1 MPHKRDV
8 GVSFHRIPCIRC
20 MALQTM
26 HRVNGAVRCVLYLF
40 YFLALPFY
48 YPFIFSECLFY
59 SNIPDLQAK
68 VYTPPGAPRG
78 CIGLLDIQQLL
89 LGVAF
94 TCQTFC
100 LFFFF
105 GNFTHTTDICTR
117 SNWNQTTNNQVFVD
131 TNQFVG

>member
-8 GVSFHRIPCIRC
+8 GVSFHRKPCIRR

-26 HRVNGAVRCVLYLF
+26 HHVIGAGRCVIYLF

-68 VYTPPGAPRG
+68 VYISDWCQWLVISVLTTTGPHH
-78 CIGLLDIQQLL
+78 LDLDIQQLL
-89 LGVAF
+89 LGV
-94 TCQTFC
+94 TLSCQFFC

-105 GNFTHTTDICTR
+105 GNFTYTTDICTR
-117 SNWNQTTNNQVFVD
+117 SNWNQTTNN
-131 TNQFVG
+131 